1 MNLQDLKNKEPEE
14 LLKEATK
21 LEIENPSSL
30 RKQDLMFAI
39 LKKIATDGEIITGSG
54 VIEIMQDGFGFLRS
68 SESNYLPGP
77 DDIYVSPSQIK
88 KFSLRTG
95 DIVEGEIRAPKHGE
109 RYFAIT
115 KINKINDQK
124 TDVVKHRVNFEDL
137 TPLYP
142 ESRFRLEQEKPMPDL
157 TERIIDI
164 IAPLGKGQRQLIVAQ
179 PFTGK
184 TIIMQKIANAITTNS
199 PETKLIVLLIDE
211 RPEEVTDMK
220 RSVKGEVISSTFDEP
235 AQRHVQVAEMVI
247 EKAKRLVEYKHD
259 VVILLDSITRLGR
272 AYNTVVP
279 SSGKVLTGGV
289 DANALQRPKRFFG
302 AARNVE
308 KGGSLT
314 IISTALIDTG
324 SRMDEVIFEEFK
336 GTGNSE
342 IVLDR
347 KLSQKRTYPA
357 FDIGKSGTRKE
368 ELLLDKDELGKIFIL
383 RKILAPMGTTEAMEF
398 LLDKMKDTKTNNDF
412 FQSMGTKS
420 S

>member
-1 MNLQDLKNKEPEE
+1 MNLEDLTKKEPEE
-14 LLKEATK
+14 LLKQAEDIA
-21 LEIENPSSL
+21 IENPSAY
-30 RKQDLMFAI
+30 RKQDLIFAI
-39 LKKIATDGEIITGSG
+39 LKQTAADGSSISGSG

-68 SESNYLPGP
+68 FESNYLPGP
-77 DDIYVSPSQIK
+77 YDIYISPSQIK

-95 DIVEGEIRAPKHGE
+95 DTVEGEIRAPKNGE
-109 RYFAIT
+109 KYFALIKVY
-115 KINKINDQK
+115 KINNENHEES
-124 TDVVKHRVNFEDL
+124 KHRVNFEDL

-142 ESRFRLEQEKPMPDL
+142 ESRFILEQEKPTPDL
-157 TERIIDI
+157 TERIIDLV
-164 IAPLGKGQRQLIVAQ
+164 APLGKGQRQLIVAQ

-184 TIIMQKIANAITTNS
+184 TIIMQKIANAITKNN

-211 RPEEVTDMK
+211 RPEEVTDME
-220 RSVKGEVISSTFDEP
+220 RSVNGEVISSTFDEP
-235 AQRHVQVAEMVI
+235 ASRHVQVAEMVI
-247 EKAKRLVEYKHD
+247 EKAKRLVEHKND

-347 KLSQKRTYPA
+347 KLSQKRTYPSI
-357 FDIGKSGTRKE
+357 DIGKSGTRKE
-368 ELLLDKDELGKIFIL
+368 ELLLDKDDLQRIFIL

-398 LLDKMKDTKTNNDF
+398 LLEKMTPTKSNQDF
-412 FQSMGTKS
+412 FQSMGTK
-420 S
+420 

>member
-1 MNLQDLKNKEPEE
+1 MNLQDLKNKKPEE
-14 LLKEATK
+14 LLKQATK

-39 LKKIATDGEIITGSG
+39 LKQIASNGEIITGSG

-68 SESNYLPGP
+68 SEANYLPGP
-77 DDIYVSPSQIK
+77 DDIYISPSQIK

-95 DIVEGEIRAPKHGE
+95 NIVEGEIRAPKQGE

-115 KINKINDQK
+115 KINKINEEK
-124 TDVVKHRVNFEDL
+124 TDVIKHRVNFEDL

-184 TIIMQKIANAITTNS
+184 TIIMQKIANAITINH
-199 PETKLIVLLIDE
+199 PDTKLIVLLIDE

-272 AYNTVVP
+272 AYNTVIP

-308 KGGSLT
+308 NGGSLT
-314 IISTALIDTG
+314 IISTALIETG

-342 IVLDR
+342 MMLDR

-357 FDIGKSGTRKE
+357 FDIAKSGTRKE
-368 ELLLDKDELGKIFIL
+368 ELLLDKNELGKIFIL
-383 RKILAPMGTTEAMEF
+383 RKILTPMGTTEAMEF
-398 LLDKMKDTKTNNDF
+398 LLDKIKNTKTNNEF

-420 S
+420 

>member
-1 MNLQDLKNKEPEE
+1 MNLQNLKNKEPED
-14 LLKEATK
+14 LLKQADT
-21 LEIENPSSL
+21 LNIENPSSL

-39 LKKIATDGEIITGSG
+39 LKKIAQDGETITGNG
-54 VIEIMQDGFGFLRS
+54 VIEIIQDGFGFLRS
-68 SESNYLPGP
+68 PESNYLPGP
-77 DDIYVSPSQIK
+77 DDIYISPSQIK

-95 DIVEGEIRAPKHGE
+95 DSIEGEIRAPKQGE
-109 RYFAIT
+109 RYFALI
-115 KINKINDQK
+115 KVNNINNQEPDL
-124 TDVVKHRVNFEDL
+124 VKNRINFEDL

-142 ESRFRLEQEKPMPDL
+142 ESRFKLEQEKPTPDF

-211 RPEEVTDMK
+211 RPEEVTDMV

-235 AQRHVQVAEMVI
+235 ASRHVQVAEMVI
-247 EKAKRLVEYKHD
+247 EKAKRLVEYKND
-259 VVILLDSITRLGR
+259 VVILLDSLTRLGR

-314 IISTALIDTG
+314 IIATALIETG

-342 IVLDR
+342 LVLDR

-357 FDIGKSGTRKE
+357 FDIGKSATRKE
-368 ELLLDKDELGKIFIL
+368 ELLLDKDEMGKIFIL
-383 RKILAPMGTTEAMEF
+383 RKILAPMGTTESMDF
-398 LLDKMKDTKTNNDF
+398 LLEKMKDTKTNSDF

-420 S
+420 